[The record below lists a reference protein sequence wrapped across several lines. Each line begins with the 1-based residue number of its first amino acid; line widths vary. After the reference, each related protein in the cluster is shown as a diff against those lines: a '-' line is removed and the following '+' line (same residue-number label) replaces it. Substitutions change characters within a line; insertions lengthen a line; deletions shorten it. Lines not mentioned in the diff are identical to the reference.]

1 MRGVKRATTPRVL
14 KTLEEHIPIAETLQ
28 SNEESTAPSTVIM
41 TPKLGLLGIGTE
53 VMRQFSAGLFMGTV
67 QSYNSKDGL
76 YKIEYTDGDREDMDE
91 PEYIY
96 AYQSVGLGQ

>member
-14 KTLEEHIPIAETLQ
+14 KTLEEIQSTFDSQHEE

-41 TPKLGLLGIGTE
+41 TPKLGLLAIGTE

-76 YKIEYTDGDREDMDE
+76 YKIVYTDGDR
-91 PEYIY
+91 
-96 AYQSVGLGQ
+96 